1 MKFAISPTEAPLA
14 PVVAVVESSAK
25 QIMSEILRS
34 VTSSEEQDVAIDEN
48 PACCAVE
55 RKPCIS
61 VKAVD
66 SAHRRVLSLIL
77 LPFSSAEQESRLG
90 DDEFPQKNATG
101 WSGHD
106 VELDPGA
113 VAAVSS
119 ASRMLS
125 LIVLLFSSAEQESR
139 VGDDEFPE
147 KNGT

>member
-1 MKFAISPTEAPLA
+1 MKFAISPTAIESTPLSTQSTGVVAGAFIETIETGCSGHVVEREREHGDAPLA

-25 QIMSEILRS
+25 QIMSEILWS

-90 DDEFPQKNATG
+90 DDEFRK
-101 WSGHD
+101 
-106 VELDPGA
+106 E
-113 VAAVSS
+113 
-119 ASRMLS
+119 
-125 LIVLLFSSAEQESR
+125 
-139 VGDDEFPE
+139 
-147 KNGT
+147 NGT